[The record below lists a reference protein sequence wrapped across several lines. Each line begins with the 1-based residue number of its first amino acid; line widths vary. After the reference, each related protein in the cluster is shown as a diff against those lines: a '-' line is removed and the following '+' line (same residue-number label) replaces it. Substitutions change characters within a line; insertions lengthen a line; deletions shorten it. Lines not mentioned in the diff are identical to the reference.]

1 MRLKRSI
8 QTPIEMYM
16 SQYPISISVSLF
28 FMHTVLVW
36 YEELGLKHLARL
48 CGFEN
53 VKLELPNMS
62 CQYS

>member
-1 MRLKRSI
+1 
-8 QTPIEMYM
+8 
-16 SQYPISISVSLF
+16 
-28 FMHTVLVW
+28 MHTVLVW

-53 VKLELPNMS
+53 EKLELPNMS